1 VLWRDLNDVNLWCSG
16 WQQIVE
22 NDDDVIDHHLDLK
35 SADVV
40 E

>member
-22 NDDDVIDHHLDLK
+22 NDNDLVDHHLVK
-35 SADVV
+35 SDEIV